1 MQILRRAALLGAG
14 AAAVTGATV
23 APLAVE
29 PLLAMRYE
37 WVAINAEIAAEPA
50 EDDADAANW
59 DRKAAVES
67 RILTAEPQTLLGALI
82 QIEIWAGTMNDGG
95 PADFV
100 RIIADDIA
108 EQVSTRIK
116 GLAGTTEDAAFFD
129 ALAEYDRLAAI
140 SQDLERRAE
149 VFRPG
154 IPEAEEAT
162 KAYDAAYDEAMEA
175 WAKAREI
182 PITTQAGLCAKLQA
196 MIRFMADLGEG
207 ELWEAEWNAIKADTQ
222 RITGEA
228 ST

>member
-1 MQILRRAALLGAG
+1 MSPGASDD
-14 AAAVTGATV
+14 
-23 APLAVE
+23 PLV
-29 PLLAMRYE
+29 AMRGE
-37 WVAINAEIAAEPA
+37 WFGALAEIAAEPA

-59 DRKAAVES
+59 DRKAAIES

-82 QIEIWAGTMNDGG
+82 QTEIWAGTMNDCG

-108 EQVSTRIK
+108 EQVSARIK
-116 GLAGTTEDAAFFD
+116 GLLAGTTEDAAFFD

-140 SQDLERRAE
+140 SQGLERRAE

-162 KAYDAAYDEAMEA
+162 KAHDASYDEAMEA
-175 WAKAREI
+175 WKKAREI

-222 RITGEA
+222 RITWEA
-228 ST
+228 RPT